1 MTWSITG
8 IKTLD
13 VPEEGT
19 IVVAAFSV
27 TDGTSTISSDTKL
40 LPADAENFVPLA
52 EITEEQ
58 VVGFVQEALGEQ
70 QVAVYEAMVAEK
82 TAAVEPQV
90 VDPLPWNN

>member
-13 VPEEGT
+13 VPEDGT

-27 TDGTSTISSDTKL
+27 TDGTSTVSSDQKL

-58 VVGFVQEALGEQ
+58 VVGYVQEALGEQ

-82 TAAVEPQV
+82 TAAVEPQP

>member
-1 MTWSITG
+1 MTWAITA

-27 TDGTSTISSDTKL
+27 TDGTSTVSSDTKL
-40 LPADAENFVPLA
+40 LAADAESFVPLA

-58 VVGFVQEALGEQ
+58 VIGFVQEALGEQ
-70 QVAVYEAMVAEK
+70 QVAVYEAMVAEQ
-82 TAAVEPQV
+82 TAAVAPQV

>member
-1 MTWSITG
+1 MNWSITG

-19 IVVAAFSV
+19 IVVASFSV
-27 TDGTSTISSDTKL
+27 TNGTSTVSSDTKL

-52 EITEEQ
+52 EITEQQ
-58 VVGFVQEALGEQ
+58 VVDFVKAVLED

-82 TAAVEPQV
+82 TAAVEPQAV
-90 VDPLPWNN
+90 NPLPWNN